1 MFLPR
6 TAVPRII
13 PHAIPRTLAAVLAT
27 GLMLSVSS
35 GVPALAQ
42 DNPGQQDTD
51 QAQGTV
57 ITTGDLGLGEST
69 TFLGRT
75 TKVPFSIMVPPGTT
89 PEALTG
95 TFQLPADF
103 NGGVIE
109 LYSGERL
116 LTSLPLEVQDNLA
129 AVEIP
134 LDGVP
139 VEEGRA
145 DFTLRAVMDVVGDQ
159 WCREIPELTFL
170 DGAVR
175 YSGQS
180 IKPTVVADFLPP
192 VLRTLSLYIPVQPS
206 EAVQQATLEVATSL
220 ASVYRASGVEV
231 RVVGLPEGSAQP
243 NTPARSGERQIVL
256 TDTGVAGLEL
266 INPGEENVYLQING
280 RDEQVADQ
288 ARLLT
293 DSLLPLA
300 ADQQVTGAGFGAV
313 PGVSA
318 DMATLTELG
327 NYNLSSESVGVTA
340 VRVGIERSRFRPIV
354 ESVDIHLTGSYT
366 PLPDS
371 NNGQISV
378 RVGDTVL
385 DYFTVDDSGEIDRKF
400 TLPGELADRYTELVV
415 EYRTTGVLT
424 CGDTQPVGL
433 TINGDSLITTQHTD
447 VPVLSG
453 FRTLPQAFQP
463 TVDVAMTQGDVS
475 DVSRA
480 VSLLTGVQ
488 SLSTTRV
495 RPQVVTWEE
504 AATSTRPTVFIDAE
518 GERAR
523 ELPRYLSE
531 AGTTLTVATRDGSG
545 VAADEPT
552 QEEKDLARQLT
563 TTANLSAGGLEVVWD
578 AEAGRM
584 IMVASSNRNSRQL
597 DGVIRWLD
605 EDNTRWAGL
614 NGDVLIQVV
623 DRTPVELEVAD
634 RPATSNT
641 ATTWVAVA
649 VAAVVI
655 AVVVAVTLLV
665 SQRSRRS
672 QRSRQSQRGQGSI
685 GSRRAGRPG
694 RG

>member
-6 TAVPRII
+6 TVFHRTISRVM
-13 PHAIPRTLAAVLAT
+13 PRTFAAVLAT
-27 GLMLSVSS
+27 GLMLSASS

-51 QAQGTV
+51 PAQGTI

-75 TKVPFSIMVPPGTT
+75 TRVPFSIMVPPGTT

-95 TFQLPADF
+95 TFQLPVDF
-103 NGGVIE
+103 SGGVIE

-192 VLRTLSLYIPVQPS
+192 VLRTLSLYIPVHPS

-243 NTPARSGERQIVL
+243 STPARSGERQIVL

-266 INPGEENVYLQING
+266 INPGEENVYLRING

-300 ADQQVTGAGFGAV
+300 ADQQVTAAGFGAV
-313 PGVSA
+313 PGVST

-327 NYNLSSESVGVTA
+327 NYNLSSESVGSTV
-340 VRVGIERSRFRPIV
+340 VLVGIERSRFRPIV
-354 ESVDIHLTGSYT
+354 ESADIHLTGSYT
-366 PLPDS
+366 PLPDA

-400 TLPGELADRYTELVV
+400 TLSGGLADRYTELVV

-475 DVSRA
+475 EVSRA

-504 AATSTRPTVFIDAE
+504 AVAGTRPTVFIDAE
-518 GERAR
+518 GERVS

-531 AGTTLTVATRDGSG
+531 AGTTLTVTTRDGSG
-545 VAADEPT
+545 VATGELT

-634 RPATSNT
+634 RPDKSAGT

-655 AVVVAVTLLV
+655 AVVVAVTLLI

-672 QRSRQSQRGQGSI
+672 RRSRRGQGST
-685 GSRRAGRPG
+685 GSRRTGRPG